1 MGFSGDG
8 KEGEGDVIGAVL
20 VVGAGIGGIQ
30 ASLDLAEA
38 GFKVYLL
45 DKSPAI
51 GGVMA
56 QLDKTFPTNDCAM
69 CILSPKLVECGRH
82 LNVEVMTYA
91 ELESVEGEPGNWRV
105 CVRQK
110 PRYVVVDECT
120 GCDDCAAACPIVR
133 PDQFNIGL
141 SQRRAAY
148 KLYPQ
153 AIPNAYVIEKRGRA
167 PCRNVCPI
175 HQRAQGYVALI
186 REGRFADAYRTIR
199 EDNPFPSICG
209 RVCNHRCEDDC
220 SRGKVDEPV
229 NIMRLKRFVADWALA
244 HPDEVAGQLTDVP
257 FEPTGKQV
265 AVVGSGPAGL
275 TCAQDLAKLGH
286 HVTVFE
292 ALPVPGGMMRVG
304 IPAHRLPHE
313 LVQREV
319 DDILAL
325 GVELTLNHRV
335 EDVMALLGDSADKEH
350 PADKKH
356 PYDAVFAAMGAH
368 RGVRLPIPGV
378 DLPEVTVATDFL
390 RRVALGEQPEPCLC
404 VEGRRVLVL
413 GGGSVAVDAATTALR
428 LGASWVG
435 MTCLESRETMPAH
448 GWEILDAQ
456 EEGIDIFPSR
466 TFKEITCA
474 PSPLTSPSGGGTAS
488 GERVTGV
495 RCAEIDFRGFVDGR
509 PDFDEIPDTEHVIEA
524 DVVIFAIGQRSDVS
538 CLPEEVTDVRGRLR
552 TSAVDPVTLATE
564 VPGLFAG
571 GVVVTGPGFVV
582 DAIAAGHKAA
592 RSIHAYLCGE
602 PLPEAEPEVKV
613 AELSEEEA
621 KARVAAGSF
630 AGEISGASR
639 HEVVKLAVAE
649 RVRGFQEVYPAF
661 TEEEARAEAARC
673 LSCGTCSECL
683 QCVYACQKHC
693 IDHDMREELV
703 ELSVGA
709 VVLVPGVEV
718 MAGDVRPEF
727 GYGRSPNVVT
737 SIELERMLSASGPWG
752 GEVRR
757 PSDGEHPRKVAF
769 IQCVGSRDA
778 SCDQGYC
785 SSVCCMYATKEA
797 VIAKEHDPN
806 VEPTIFYMDI
816 RSFGKGFE
824 RYVGRAEQEY
834 GVRYVRSMVSRVREV
849 PGTGSLRLEYA
860 TSDGKSVE
868 EEFDLVVL
876 SVGLRPPE
884 GAQELAER
892 LGIGLNEYGFAESSL
907 FQPGRLVKPDGSLA
921 GGMFVAGPFSEPK
934 DIPETVIE
942 ASCAAAQVSALLAGA
957 RGTLTEARVW
967 PEERDVSQEPP
978 RVGVFICHCGI
989 NIGAVV
995 NVPEV
1000 VEHAASLPGVAYA
1013 EHNLYTCS
1021 QDTQERIRE
1030 RIQEH
1035 ELNRVVVASCTPRT
1049 HEPLFQETIRGAGLN
1064 PHLFEMANIREQ
1076 DSWVHRDNHHEATEK
1091 AKELVRMAVAKARRL
1106 RPVESSTFEVNR
1118 RALVVGGGL
1127 AGMVAALSIAEQGFG
1142 VTLVEREPEL
1152 GGNLR
1157 HIYTALP
1164 DGHQM
1169 GGTGGYKPSEGSSL
1183 QNQDT
1188 DPQELLRRTLEAISA
1203 EPRISVLTG
1212 AEVVDVGGY
1221 VGQYCTLVRM
1231 ADGRQE
1237 EVQHGVIVV
1246 ATGARQIEPHE
1257 YCYGQDRR
1265 VVTQREF
1272 EKILIEENKAG
1283 LPSSVVMIQCVG
1295 SRDEE
1300 HPYCSRVCCTEAIK
1314 NALAIKERSPE
1325 TEVYVLYRDVRTFGF
1340 KERYYRE
1347 ARRKGVVF
1355 LQYDEDQKPQVRDE
1369 ADTNHPE
1376 GRLYVD
1382 VTVQPEGETFTLGAD
1397 LVVLSAGI
1405 EPNVDNAAL
1414 ARLLKVPLDED
1425 GFFLE
1430 AHVKLRPLDFAADG
1444 VYLCGMAHS
1453 PRFLDEAIAQ
1463 AQGAAVR
1470 AVGLLSKDELEATP
1484 IVASVNPRLCSACGL
1499 CVEVCPYDARVLEPG
1514 APYAEVIEVLCQGCG
1529 ACIVACPNKAS
1540 QQKGFEVPQVYGML
1554 DSVLTTPTDRPRS
1567 DCRGG
1572 PPDGSYPR
1580 VRPIGG

>member
-1 MGFSGDG
+1 MGFSGG
-8 KEGEGDVIGAVL
+8 GEEGERDGIGAVL

-91 ELESVEGEPGNWRV
+91 ELESIEGEPGNLRAR
-105 CVRQK
+105 VRQK

-120 GCDDCAAACPIVR
+120 GCGDCATACPIVR

-153 AIPNAYVIEKRGRA
+153 AIPNAYVIEKQGRA
-167 PCRNVCPI
+167 PCRNACPI
-175 HQRAQGYVALI
+175 HQRAQGYVALV

-209 RVCNHRCEDDC
+209 RVCNHKCEDDC

-244 HPDEVAGQLTDVP
+244 HPDEVYDHPAGQLTDVP
-257 FEPTGKQV
+257 VEPTGKQV
-265 AVVGSGPAGL
+265 AVIGSGPAGL

-292 ALPVPGGMMRVG
+292 ALPVAGGMMRVG

-313 LVQREV
+313 LVQREI

-335 EDVMALLGDSADKEH
+335 DDAMALLRDGADVASLTQH
-350 PADKKH
+350 PADEKR

-378 DLPEVTVATDFL
+378 DLPEITVATDFL
-390 RRVALGEQPEPCLC
+390 RRVALGEQPEPYLQ

-448 GWEILDAQ
+448 EWEILDAQ
-456 EEGIDIFPSR
+456 EEGVDIFPSR
-466 TFKEITCA
+466 TFKEITGA
-474 PSPLTSPSGGGTAS
+474 PSPLTSPSGGGNAS

-509 PDFDEIPDTEHVIEA
+509 PDFDEIPGTEHVIEA

-538 CLPEEVTDVRGRLR
+538 CLPEEVTDARGRLR

-592 RSIHAYLCGE
+592 RSIHAYLCEE
-602 PLPEAEPEVKV
+602 PFPQAEPEVEV

-621 KARVAAGSF
+621 KARVVAGSF
-630 AGEISGASR
+630 AGSSATEVATGVSGASR
-639 HEVVKLAVAE
+639 HEVVKLPVAE
-649 RVRGFQEVYPAF
+649 RVRGFQEVYPTF

-673 LSCGTCSECL
+673 LSCGICSECL

-693 IDHDMREELV
+693 IDHDMREEWV
-703 ELSVGA
+703 ELNVGA

-718 MAGDVRPEF
+718 MDGDIRPEL

-737 SIELERMLSASGPWG
+737 SIEFERMLSASGPWS

-757 PSDGEHPRKVAF
+757 PSDGGHPRKVAF

-797 VIAKEHDPN
+797 VIAKEHDPH

-824 RYVGRAEQEY
+824 HYVERAEQEY
-834 GVRYVRSMVSRVREV
+834 GVRYVRSMVSRVQEI
-849 PGTGSLRLEYA
+849 PGTGDLRLEYA
-860 TSDGKSVE
+860 ASDGKSVE

-892 LGIGLNEYGFAESSL
+892 LGIELNEYGFAESPL
-907 FQPGRLVKPDGSLA
+907 FQPGRLMRPDGSLA
-921 GGMFVAGPFSEPK
+921 GGLFVAGPFSEPK

-942 ASCAAAQVSALLAGA
+942 ASCAAAQVSALLADT
-957 RGTLTEARVW
+957 RGTLTETRVW
-967 PEERDVSQEPP
+967 PEERDVSQEAP
-978 RVGVFICHCGI
+978 RVGVFVCHCGI

-1035 ELNRVVVASCTPRT
+1035 GLNRVVVASCTPRT

-1076 DSWVHRDNHHEATEK
+1076 DSWVHRNNHHEATEK
-1091 AKELVRMAVAKARRL
+1091 AKELIRMAVAKARRL

-1142 VTLVEREPEL
+1142 VTLVERASEL

-1164 DGHQM
+1164 EGQSM
-1169 GGTGGYKPSEGSSL
+1169 ERTRGYEPSESSPP
-1183 QNQDT
+1183 QNQST
-1188 DPQELLRRTLEAISA
+1188 DPQELLRRTIEAVSA
-1203 EPRISVLTG
+1203 EPRISVLTD

-1221 VGQYCTLVRM
+1221 VGQYSTLVRV

-1246 ATGARQIEPHE
+1246 ATGARQTEPRE
-1257 YCYGQDRR
+1257 YCYGCAITQDKR

-1272 EKILIEENKAG
+1272 EKMLVERSDAD

-1300 HPYCSRVCCTEAIK
+1300 HPYCSRICCTEAIK
-1314 NALAIKERSPE
+1314 NALAIKERRPT
-1325 TEVYVLYRDVRTFGF
+1325 TEVYVLYRDIRTFGF

-1355 LQYDEDQKPQVRDE
+1355 LQYDKDQKPHVRNED
-1369 ADTNHPE
+1369 
-1376 GRLYVD
+1376 GQLYAD

-1453 PRFLDEAIAQ
+1453 PRFLDEAMAQ

-1540 QQKGFEVPQVYGML
+1540 QQKGFEVPQVYSML
-1554 DSVLTTPTDRPRS
+1554 DSVLTVPS
-1567 DCRGG
+1567 LE
-1572 PPDGSYPR
+1572 
-1580 VRPIGG
+1580 VRD